1 MNELTNECLTELGV
15 ALKRFGTYSFDDKG
29 PSEVM
34 DIDRLVGKLR
44 VMPVAEA
51 TTVLLELAASP
62 EHKGRGNSLASTLV
76 GELEDWDELF
86 ENPDI
91 AEMYL

>member
-29 PSEVM
+29 PGEVM

-51 TTVLLELAASP
+51 TSVLLELASCN
-62 EHKGRGNSLASTLV
+62 EYDGRSNELAC
-76 GELEDWDELF
+76 ELAAELDDWDELF
-86 ENPDI
+86 ENPGI
-91 AEMYL
+91 AEMY

>member
-1 MNELTNECLTELGV
+1 MNELTKECLTELGV

-29 PSEVM
+29 PYEVM
-34 DIDRLVGKLR
+34 DVESLAQKLR

-51 TTVLLELAASP
+51 TTVLLELASCN
-62 EHKGRGNSLASTLV
+62 EYDGRSNELACALV

-91 AEMYL
+91 AEMY

>member
-29 PSEVM
+29 PGEVM

-44 VMPVAEA
+44 DK
-51 TTVLLELAASP
+51 LAKDAL
-62 EHKGRGNSLASTLV
+62 KAKMK
-76 GELEDWDELF
+76 
-86 ENPDI
+86 
-91 AEMYL
+91 AK

>member
-51 TTVLLELAASP
+51 TTVLLELASCN
-62 EHKGRGNSLASTLV
+62 EYDGRSNELACALV

-91 AEMYL
+91 AEMY

>member
-34 DIDRLVGKLR
+34 DIDRLVRKLR

-51 TTVLLELAASP
+51 TSVLLELASCN
-62 EHKGRGNSLASTLV
+62 EYDGRSNELASVLV
-76 GELEDWDELF
+76 SELDDWDELLKH
-86 ENPDI
+86 PDI
-91 AEMYL
+91 AEMY

>member
-1 MNELTNECLTELGV
+1 MNELTNECLAELGW

-34 DIDRLVGKLR
+34 DIDRWVEKLR
-44 VMPVAEA
+44 GMPVAEA
-51 TTVLLELAASP
+51 TTVLLELASCN
-62 EHKGRGNSLASTLV
+62 EYDGRSNELARALV

-91 AEMYL
+91 AEMY

>member
-1 MNELTNECLTELGV
+1 MTELTNECLTELGV

-29 PSEVM
+29 PYEVM
-34 DIDRLVGKLR
+34 DIDPLLRKLR

-51 TTVLLELAASP
+51 TAVLLELAASR
-62 EHKGRGNSLASTLV
+62 EHEGRGNSLAHALV

-86 ENPDI
+86 AHPAI
-91 AEMYL
+91 AEMY

>member
-1 MNELTNECLTELGV
+1 MNKLTKECLTELDV

-29 PSEVM
+29 PYEVM
-34 DIDRLVGKLR
+34 DVESLARKLR

-62 EHKGRGNSLASTLV
+62 EHKGRGNSLASVLV

-86 ENPDI
+86 EHPDI
-91 AEMYL
+91 AEMY

>member
-1 MNELTNECLTELGV
+1 MNELTKECLTELGV
-15 ALKRFGTYSFDDKG
+15 ALKQFGTYSFDDKG
-29 PSEVM
+29 PYEVM
-34 DIDRLVGKLR
+34 DVESLARKLR

-76 GELEDWDELF
+76 GELDDWEELLDH
-86 ENPDI
+86 PDI
-91 AEMYL
+91 AEMY

>member
-29 PSEVM
+29 PYEVM
-34 DIDRLVGKLR
+34 DVESLARKLR

-51 TTVLLELAASP
+51 TSVLLELASCN
-62 EHKGRGNSLASTLV
+62 EYDGRSNELARALV

-91 AEMYL
+91 AEMY